1 MISKNSIAELHYYYM
16 WSQDNLAKLID
27 ATRPKVKKMIAGEVS
42 PNDLQK
48 VLLDEV
54 LARQLTYSEY
64 LNQASRVYRLKLIR
78 ESDDDTYR
86 TR

>member
-1 MISKNSIAELHYYYM
+1 MSKNPVAELHHYYM

-27 ATRPKVKKMIAGEVS
+27 ASRPKIKKMIAGEVQPS
-42 PNDLQK
+42 DLQK

-54 LARQLTYSEY
+54 LTRQLTYSEY

-78 ESDDDTYR
+78 ESNDD
-86 TR
+86 